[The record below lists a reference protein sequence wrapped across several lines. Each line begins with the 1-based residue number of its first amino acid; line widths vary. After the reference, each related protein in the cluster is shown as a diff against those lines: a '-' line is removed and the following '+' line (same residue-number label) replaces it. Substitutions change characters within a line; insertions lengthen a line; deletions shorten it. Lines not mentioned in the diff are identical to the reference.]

1 MSDPLL
7 PPESSSKS
15 EPRSWGEL
23 FSWVITLVVLI
34 GLSLVLWLLPHPEL
48 PAGREAPHHGA
59 VSVTEGHAI
68 HVQPNTPFAKRLKSV
83 TAEALETEQPVVE
96 VTGSVLAAIPVSSTA
111 ATAAWEFATPELI
124 STYSEWL
131 QSDADVAFY
140 QRQLGNTRSL
150 TAKRLET
157 QGAVVDRLQRLVE
170 VGSDSPR
177 DLAQERANLME
188 GKLEADR
195 QSHSAQA
202 DLNTSIRRQA
212 ALTRQLEQAGLAP
225 DLLRDLVPGRVLIV
239 AEVPESRMSG
249 LKEEQR
255 CSVRLYAAPDP
266 ALTGHVARI
275 LPTLSTAQR
284 TLRLLVLLDT
294 PSDAAR
300 PGMFADVGIG
310 TEARRAVMVP
320 QTSIVH
326 VGREDYVLTAEGA
339 DTWRVTPVSL
349 GASQGQKVEVVKSLQ
364 AGRSVLADGVVL
376 LKPVI
381 ADVLQAES
389 AQ

>member
-1 MSDPLL
+1 VL
-7 PPESSSKS
+7 PPEAGA
-15 EPRSWGEL
+15 EPERRSWGEL
-23 FSWVITLVVLI
+23 FSWVITLVVLV
-34 GLSLVLWLLPHPEL
+34 GLSIVLWLLPHPEL
-48 PAGREAPHHGA
+48 PAGREDPHHGA
-59 VSVTEGHAI
+59 VTISDTHTI
-68 HVQPNTPFAKRLKSV
+68 HVQPNTPFAKRLEAVK
-83 TAEALETEQPVVE
+83 AEALQTEQPIVE
-96 VTGSVLAAIPVSSTA
+96 VTGSVLAAIPATSTP

-157 QGAVVDRLQRLVE
+157 QGAVVERLQRLVE

-202 DLNTSIRRQA
+202 DLNTSVRKQA
-212 ALTRQLEQAGLAP
+212 ALTRQLEQAGLEP
-225 DLLRDLVPGRVLIV
+225 DLLRELVPGRILIV
-239 AEVPESRMSG
+239 AEVPESRMTG
-249 LKEEQR
+249 LMEKQR

-266 ALTGHVARI
+266 ALIGHVARI

-320 QTSIVH
+320 QMSIVH
-326 VGREDYVLTAEGA
+326 VGREDYVLIAEG
-339 DTWRVTPVSL
+339 DDWRVTPVAL
-349 GASQGQKVEVVKSLQ
+349 GASQGKKVEVVKNLA
-364 AGRSVLADGVVL
+364 AGATVLADGVVL

-389 AQ
+389 SL

>member
-1 MSDPLL
+1 MSDPVL
-7 PPESSSKS
+7 PEESSSAP
-15 EPRSWGEL
+15 ERRSWGEL
-23 FSWVITLVVLI
+23 FSWVITLVVLL
-34 GLSLVLWLLPHPEL
+34 GLSLVLYALPHPEL
-48 PAGREAPHHGA
+48 PAGREDPHHGA
-59 VSVTEGHAI
+59 VSLTEAHTIRVTA
-68 HVQPNTPFAKRLKSV
+68 NTPFAKRLKPV
-83 TAEALETEQPVVE
+83 EAKAVETEQPIVE
-96 VTGSVLAAIPVSSTA
+96 VTGSVLAAIPFGSPTN
-111 ATAAWEFATPELI
+111 AAWEFATPELI

-150 TAKRLET
+150 TQKRLET
-157 QGAVVDRLQRLVE
+157 QGAVVERLSRLVE

-195 QSHSAQA
+195 QSHTAQA
-202 DLNTSIRRQA
+202 DLNSSIRRQA
-212 ALTRQLEQAGLAP
+212 ALTRQLEQAGLEP
-225 DLLRDLVPGRVLIV
+225 DLLRELVPGRVLIV

-249 LKEEQR
+249 LKEQQR

-266 ALTGHVARI
+266 PLVGHVARI

-320 QTSIVH
+320 QLSIVH
-326 VGREDYVLTAEGA
+326 VGREDYVLSAEGA
-339 DTWRVTPVSL
+339 DTWRVTPVVL
-349 GASQGQKVEVVKSLQ
+349 GASQGKQVEVVKNLQ
-364 AGRSVLADGVVL
+364 AGATVLADGVVL

-381 ADVLQAES
+381 ASVLQAES
-389 AQ
+389 TL